1 MSVETSKFEH
11 RFSRILQW
19 LDDITSRA
27 AATAIVA
34 ILVFIYLI
42 ALAVEGFPSNWE
54 VAFATGAAAITLIM
68 LFVIQHTQGR
78 QQIALQLKLDE
89 LIRASPQAD
98 DLLVHIERADEEE
111 LLGREQEQAAH
122 HEALRGGAEAKDDDE
137 QKDESPKS

>member
-1 MSVETSKFEH
+1 MESSKFEH
-11 RFSRILQW
+11 RFSRVLQW

-34 ILVFIYLI
+34 ILVIIYLI
-42 ALAVEGFPSNWE
+42 ALAVLGFPGNWE
-54 VAFATGAAAITLIM
+54 VAFGTGAASITLVM

-89 LIRASPQAD
+89 LIRTSPQAD

-111 LLGREQEQAAH
+111 LIGREHEQAAH
-122 HEALRGGAEAKDDDE
+122 HEALR
-137 QKDESPKS
+137 ESPESEGDVKKKDKFGKS

>member
-1 MSVETSKFEH
+1 MESSKFEH
-11 RFSRILQW
+11 RFSRVLQW
-19 LDDITSRA
+19 LDDVTSRA
-27 AATAIVA
+27 AATAIVT
-34 ILVFIYLI
+34 ILVVIFLI
-42 ALAVEGFPSNWE
+42 ALAVAGFPGSWE
-54 VAFATGAAAITLIM
+54 VAFATGAASITLVM

-122 HEALRGGAEAKDDDE
+122 HEALRGGPESEKDGKKKE
-137 QKDESPKS
+137 KSEKS

>member
-1 MSVETSKFEH
+1 MESSKFEH
-11 RFSRILQW
+11 RFSRVLQW
-19 LDDITSRA
+19 LDDVTSRA

-34 ILVFIYLI
+34 ILVVIFLI
-42 ALAVEGFPSNWE
+42 TLTVAGFPGNWE
-54 VAFATGAAAITLIM
+54 VSFATGAASITLVM

-122 HEALRGGAEAKDDDE
+122 HEALRGSAESEEDAKKKE
-137 QKDESPKS
+137 KPKKS